1 MMLRR
6 VQLWPLP
13 KVDLSMKLMLAVQAK
28 EEEERPKDHVQSI
41 YHLTNPFVHSQ
52 KWPIADEQG
61 HINIKENYRSIIP

>member
-1 MMLRR
+1 
-6 VQLWPLP
+6 
-13 KVDLSMKLMLAVQAK
+13 MLAVQAK